1 MEKKTDEE
9 KRTELLNAARRLLAD
24 ATPLRTDCGRI
35 CGKRCCASMEGEE
48 TGMLLFPGEEDF
60 CGDGEGWRIIPAG
73 KDLLLICPGACE
85 RENRPLACRMFP
97 LLPRIGEDGSVS
109 VRTDE
114 RARGV
119 CPLTRQGPRG
129 MDPRFTEAVR
139 RAGELLAEDPEQKRF
154 LLRLQEE
161 QEELKTLRKKL
172 MG

>member
-1 MEKKTDEE
+1 MEKKNGEE
-9 KRTELLNAARRLLAD
+9 ARTELLETARRTLAE

-60 CGDGEGWRIIPAG
+60 YEDAEGWRIVPAG
-73 KDLLLICPGACE
+73 EDLLLICPGVCD

-97 LLPRIGEDGSVS
+97 LLPRIGADGSVS
-109 VRTDE
+109 AKTDE

-139 RAGELLAEDPEQKRF
+139 EAGELLAGNPEQRRF
-154 LLRLQEE
+154 LTRLTEE

>member
-1 MEKKTDEE
+1 MDDA
-9 KRTELLNAARRLLAD
+9 LFAAREKLKD
-24 ATPLRTDCGRI
+24 VTPLKRDCGRI
-35 CGKRCCASMEGEE
+35 CGARCCRSLEGEE
-48 TGMLLFPGEEDF
+48 TGMLLFPGEAEEYR
-60 CGDGEGWRIIPAG
+60 GKPGWKVLEGGAGELAV
-73 KDLLLICPGACE
+73 CPGTCE
-85 RENRPLACRMFP
+85 RDDRPLSCRMFP